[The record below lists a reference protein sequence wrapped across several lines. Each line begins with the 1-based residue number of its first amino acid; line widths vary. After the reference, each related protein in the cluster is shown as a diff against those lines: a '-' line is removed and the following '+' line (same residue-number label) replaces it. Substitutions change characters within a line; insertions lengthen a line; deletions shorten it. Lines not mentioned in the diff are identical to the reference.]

1 MTDVLLVAPDLNER
15 RMILAELVEAGYR
28 VLAVE
33 AWPPR
38 PWPRPGAV
46 VIDVHGLPDPRAVLD
61 ELGLLLPPERVI
73 VLTGTLSPGAREVH
87 EVGPF
92 QVLARPIT

>member
-33 AWPPR
+33 GVGDGR
-38 PWPRPGAV
+38 E
-46 VIDVHGLPDPRAVLD
+46 H
-61 ELGLLLPPERVI
+61 LLIHRTRL
-73 VLTGTLSPGAREVH
+73 
-87 EVGPF
+87 
-92 QVLARPIT
+92 